1 MAQLER
7 SISSV
12 DWFPTLGISD
22 PYLSLNVPVS
32 NNHVRSRDGKP
43 PYSYASLIRLAIS
56 NAPQGRMTLNEI
68 YQFITNTFP
77 YYREANAG
85 WKNSIRHNLSLNKC
99 FTKVARP
106 KDDPGKGSYWAID
119 YNHTAEDGAT
129 KKKVKLP
136 RVSPYSPV
144 ECSNSNSSSDVHN
157 AKPPPSINSSN
168 LVPNTF
174 SSFSDTFQDEDI
186 KFSNADEMK
195 AVVSGLLHE
204 YEVNSCEEG
213 PHHHQWNNGGQ
224 CTVTTAPH
232 HYNGN
237 YSQDNNRI
245 YDSSNHQYPPSH
257 PASTN
262 HPHPTPSYQSHQ
274 YYNNNNEYYNTPSSV
289 YSDYQQ
295 YQTWTQQSS
304 YSSQYSGNTP
314 CNGYTPS
321 NTYQPSNNEQ
331 DDTSDDEEEDRGVS
345 VDNTIRR
352 DHTECHQYNNTVPGW
367 DQGV

>member
-213 PHHHQWNNGGQ
+213 PHHQWNNGGQ

-245 YDSSNHQYPPSH
+245 YDSNITSTLLPTLSVQITQPPPISPPSTITIIM
-257 PASTN
+257 STIIHRRQCTRIIN
-262 HPHPTPSYQSHQ
+262 STRPGHNRVVIRHSIQVTLHAMATLLVTPI
-274 YYNNNNEYYNTPSSV
+274 
-289 YSDYQQ
+289 
-295 YQTWTQQSS
+295 
-304 YSSQYSGNTP
+304 SQAIMNKMTLL
-314 CNGYTPS
+314 TKKKI
-321 NTYQPSNNEQ
+321 E
-331 DDTSDDEEEDRGVS
+331 VS
-345 VDNTIRR
+345 VLTI
-352 DHTECHQYNNTVPGW
+352 PLG
-367 DQGV
+367 